1 MRLDVVWNH
10 CKLAISTNDDLKILE
25 VYEQTLKSVH
35 GVLAVE
41 QRVCPDVSV
50 GGLAW
55 AQLHRPLSQNFRDPC
70 RDGAVTHDGV
80 ER

>member
-1 MRLDVVWNH
+1 MRLDLVRDH

-41 QRVCPDVSV
+41 QRVRPDVLG
-50 GGLAW
+50 GGLA
-55 AQLHRPLSQNFRDPC
+55 
-70 RDGAVTHDGV
+70 
-80 ER
+80 